1 MKIERLLAIIV
12 LLLNRRRVTA
22 KELAERFEVSV
33 RTIYRDVETLN
44 GAGIP
49 VISSQ
54 GHEGGLAIPD
64 NYKLSRQL
72 LTFDDMLSVLS
83 TLQGVNKTMQNDDLQ
98 RIIEKFTALIPEDK
112 EQYYRTHSDSFII
125 DIDPWGMP
133 DKLRQTIRTV
143 NAAVG
148 KSLLLRFSYT
158 DAGGRESYRLV
169 EPHTLIYKS
178 FTWYLLAYCRKRLD
192 FRMFR
197 LSRMRDPAPQPE
209 HFARR
214 ESGDLSRFSERD
226 SRPLVTLKI
235 KFSPAIRIKV
245 EEHFDPSQLHHAE
258 DGTIIATLTFP
269 EDEWILSFLLS
280 FGSDAEILS
289 PPRWREAM
297 RKKMVE
303 MQRLY
308 SNVTI
313 QEILP

>member
-1 MKIERLLAIIV
+1 MKIERLLAITV

-33 RTIYRDVETLN
+33 RTIYRDVDALN

-72 LTFDDMLSVLS
+72 LTLEDMLSVLS
-83 TLQGVNKTMQNDDLQ
+83 TLQGVNKTMQNDELQ

-112 EQYYRTHSDSFII
+112 ESCYRIHSDSFII
-125 DIDPWGMP
+125 DIDPWGMS
-133 DKLRQTIRTV
+133 DRLRKTIQIVR
-143 NAAVG
+143 AAVG
-148 KSLLLRFSYT
+148 KSVLLSFSYT
-158 DAGGRESYRLV
+158 DAYGRASRRLV

-178 FTWYLLAYCRKRLD
+178 FTWYLLAYCRMRSD

-197 LSRMRDPAPQPE
+197 LSRLQDPE
-209 HFARR
+209 VLSETFAKR
-214 ESGDLSRFSERD
+214 EGGDLRRFSERD
-226 SRPLVTLKI
+226 NRPLVTLKI
-235 KFSPAIRIKV
+235 KFSQAIRVKV
-245 EEHFDPSQLHHAE
+245 EEHFEPAQLQHAA
-258 DGTIIATLTFP
+258 DGTIIADLTFP
-269 EDEWILSFLLS
+269 EDDWIMSFLLS

-297 RKKMVE
+297 KEKVV
-303 MQRLY
+303 Q
-308 SNVTI
+308 I
-313 QEILP
+313 QNNS